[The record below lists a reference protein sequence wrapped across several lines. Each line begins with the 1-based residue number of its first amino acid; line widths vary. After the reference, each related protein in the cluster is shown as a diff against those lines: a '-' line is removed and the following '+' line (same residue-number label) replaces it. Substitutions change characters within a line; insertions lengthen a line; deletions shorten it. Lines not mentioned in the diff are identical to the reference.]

1 MEALQ
6 TLEKNMETK
15 KAIRKKIL
23 ALRKTFTDQQI
34 AEMSCSVTAN
44 VCALPAFKNAGRIL
58 IYADYNHEVMT
69 RSIIENAW
77 KTGKEVA
84 VPKVEGSDMTFY
96 RLTEFS
102 QLSTGYCGI
111 PEPEEGE
118 IVNWEK
124 GLIIMPGVA
133 FDRKN
138 HRVGYGG
145 GFYDRYLEK
154 YRELDRLAL
163 AFSFQIMDQVP
174 TEPTDIFPTILV
186 TEKEI
191 YYSNEEER

>member
-1 MEALQ
+1 MEVLR
-6 TLEKNMETK
+6 TLVKNMETK
-15 KAIRKKIL
+15 KAIRKKIF

-34 AEMSCSVTAN
+34 EEMSCSVAAN

-69 RSIIENAW
+69 KAIIKAAW
-77 KTGKEVA
+77 EANKEVA
-84 VPKVEGSDMTFY
+84 VPKVDGTDMVFY
-96 RLTEFS
+96 RLTDFS
-102 QLSTGYCGI
+102 QLSSGYCGI
-111 PEPEEGE
+111 PEPKKGE
-118 IVNWEK
+118 TVCWEK

-133 FDRKN
+133 FDKKN

-154 YRELDRLAL
+154 HRELERLAL
-163 AFSFQIMDQVP
+163 AFSFQILDEVP

-191 YYSNEEER
+191 YYSNEE